1 MSVFG
6 LTQAQINRIAQALR
20 KTEARSPLSGR
31 LSNVPNIP
39 IYAEVT
45 EVISGTDNH
54 EGKARQKY
62 YDLDSGEW
70 VDADNGWIFD
80 EDDDGAS
87 SQSNIYSDSELQVG
101 DIGEVVDFKDN
112 TDRERWFFKKP
123 AAGGARRPIIK
134 TAGTLP
140 FGAILNSAINQTI
153 KEEFT
158 ELQIFK
164 AYYPWGTSIDLPSNY
179 VFTADIDENGVYY
192 TEVFPQS
199 IYVKPLQSYPAA
211 AGFDDFRIYAGASD
225 TSTVL
230 FDSTASNPNGY
241 KLILENFDF
250 ANASQAA
257 KDYYDGQI
265 FPASFSIPDQN
276 FYFIS
281 PLVGS

>member
-1 MSVFG
+1 MNVFG

-70 VDADNGWIFD
+70 VDADNGWVFD

-123 AAGGARRPIIK
+123 AAGGAQRPIIK
-134 TAGTLP
+134 TAGTLA
-140 FGAILNSAINQTI
+140 FGAILESITGQTI

-158 ELQIFK
+158 EAQTFL
-164 AYYPWGTSIDLPSNY
+164 AYYPWGTTAALPDDY
-179 VFTADIDENGVYY
+179 VFTADVDSTGAYY

-199 IYVKPLQSYPAA
+199 IYAKPLQSYPAA
-211 AGFDDFRIYAGASD
+211 AGIDDFRIYAGASD
-225 TSTVL
+225 TSALL
-230 FDSTASNPNGY
+230 FDSIVSNPNGY
-241 KLILENFDF
+241 KLILDNFDF

-257 KDYYDGQI
+257 KDYYKNQI
-265 FPASFSIPDQN
+265 FPASFSVVDQA

-281 PLVGS
+281 PLVGD